1 MNNDAPPFFRGG
13 GRGFAGPMGFDQHG
27 GPGVLPW
34 VIFALELLMLAGLAV
49 LLARAFAWRPRP
61 AGPRFIHR
69 QGPADPLDHLRFRYA
84 RGEMSREDYLQAV
97 RDLGGAPDA
106 PTDELP
112 PS

>member
-13 GRGFAGPMGFDQHG
+13 GRGFAPMRFDHHG

-49 LLARAFAWRPRP
+49 LLAGAFAWRPRP

-69 QGPADPLDHLRFRYA
+69 HGPADPLDLLRYRYA
-84 RGEMSREDYLQAV
+84 RGEMSRDEYLQAT
-97 RDLGGAPDA
+97 RDLGGTPDA
-106 PTDELP
+106 PTEELP